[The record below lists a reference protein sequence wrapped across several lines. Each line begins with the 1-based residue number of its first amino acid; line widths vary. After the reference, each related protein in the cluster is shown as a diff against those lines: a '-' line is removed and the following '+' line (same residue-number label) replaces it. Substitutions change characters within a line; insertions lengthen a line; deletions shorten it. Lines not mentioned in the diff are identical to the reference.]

1 MVVPEGTD
9 SAADASTGSA
19 RAPSKETVAIRIR
32 RFISVTSLKN
42 SGLMIQSTKKQK
54 TAANAVLEVKQQF
67 FRICACRFNQQVVDQ
82 AGFSNENGKECIAR
96 PAHVRYWL
104 EGARINN
111 LCIIHARE
119 RFRLQNFPHQGLQLE
134 RVAHPRGHFAPRRVQ
149 RTV

>member
-19 RAPSKETVAIRIR
+19 RAPIKEIVAIRIR

-54 TAANAVLEVKQQF
+54 TAAHAVLEVKQQF

-82 AGFSNENGKECIAR
+82 AGFSQETGKEGITE
-96 PAHVRYWL
+96 PAHLCYW
-104 EGARINN
+104 R
-111 LCIIHARE
+111 
-119 RFRLQNFPHQGLQLE
+119 QG
-134 RVAHPRGHFAPRRVQ
+134 RC
-149 RTV
+149 